1 MGPLSGLNREWAIKN
16 PADSYDSTHPHPILL
31 LAVYQLTHTAL
42 GEEAGIAVQFRLD
55 GSLFNLRR
63 LQANSKTTI
72 TRILE
77 LQYADDCAI
86 VAHDHQAMQRALDTF
101 HLVYSSLGLK
111 VNTKKTEI
119 MAQLITP
126 PLEPLYFHINQ
137 EPIKIVEQ
145 FTYLGSILSTSASI
159 DSEIQSRINHA
170 SAAFGRLRT
179 RVFCNNNLKTSTK
192 AAVYHA
198 ICISILL
205 YGAESWTPYRRHIK
219 LLESFHMRCL
229 KRILGI
235 TWKDKVTHSVI
246 LHRTQST
253 TIESILT
260 KQHLRWLGHTIRM
273 PESRLPRQL
282 LYGQLAEGTRS
293 AGGQRKRF
301 KDHSKALLKK
311 CNIQPASLERLADD
325 RPTWRRT
332 CNSGVAHVEQALAT
346 RREEKRILRH
356 QRESGFPPPAVQHPC
371 HLCDKICG
379 SRIGLHSHLRW
390 HQRRLR

>member
-1 MGPLSGLNREWAIKN
+1 MEI
-16 PADSYDSTHPHPILL
+16 STIL
-31 LAVYQLTHTAL
+31 
-42 GEEAGIAVQFRLD
+42 
-55 GSLFNLRR
+55 
-63 LQANSKTTI
+63 
-72 TRILE
+72 
-77 LQYADDCAI
+77 
-86 VAHDHQAMQRALDTF
+86 
-101 HLVYSSLGLK
+101 LVYSSLGLK
-111 VNTKKTEI
+111 VNTQKTEI

-126 PLEPLYFHINQ
+126 PLEPLHFHINQ

-159 DSEIQSRINHA
+159 DSEIQSSINHA
-170 SAAFGRLRT
+170 SVAFGRLRT

-192 AAVYHA
+192 SAVYHA
-198 ICISILL
+198 VCISILL

-235 TWKDKVTHSVI
+235 TWKDKVTHSDI

-253 TIESILT
+253 TIETTLS

-282 LYGQLAEGTRS
+282 LYGQLAEGIRS

-301 KDHSKALLKK
+301 KDFSKALLKK
-311 CNIQPASLERLADD
+311 CDIRPASLEHLAAD

-332 CNSGVAHVEQALAT
+332 CNSGVAHVEQALAI
-346 RREEKRILRH
+346 RRDERRILRH
-356 QRESGFPPPAVQHPC
+356 QRESGFPPPAAQHPC

-379 SRIGLHSHLRW
+379 SRIGLHSHIRW
-390 HQRRLR
+390 HQRRQR